1 VIVPVASIAQRPT
14 PSRQPFPPSVKEI
27 VPSDRRQAAPG
38 SHVHLRAPSV
48 EERAVRRELCEQLD
62 AEIGN
67 EEVAVEIR
75 CHRTREKGHLHAV
88 DVDEAR
94 RDHASDRSV
103 AGHDFDARIRL
114 IEALP

>member
-1 VIVPVASIAQRPT
+1 MIVPVASIAQRPT

-27 VPSDRRQAAPG
+27 VPSD
-38 SHVHLRAPSV
+38 
-48 EERAVRRELCEQLD
+48 

-67 EEVAVEIR
+67 EEVAVDIR
-75 CHRTREKGHLHAV
+75 CHRTRETGHLHAV
-88 DVDEAR
+88 DVEEAR
-94 RDHASDRSV
+94 RDYASDRSV